1 MNSEAI
7 HHPTHK
13 KQFKMSKLF
22 FLSSFLL
29 LLHLNLK
36 AADPVSH
43 SDWDAL
49 LKKHVTSSGKVDYEG
64 FKTDK
69 TKLQKYCDL
78 LSDNKPKSTWTA
90 DQKKAYWMNAYNA
103 FAILL
108 VVNNYP
114 VESIKDIGSW
124 TKEVWDMKF
133 FKIGGVDMSL
143 SHIEHKILRV
153 DFTDPRIHAGINCA
167 SYSCPNLYN
176 KAFTEDNVEEALT
189 KLMKDFVNDKT
200 KNKIS
205 ESSIQISEIFKW
217 FKEDFTKGQ
226 TLIEFLNKYSS
237 VTIKKDAKIT
247 YMKYNWSLNKK

>member
-1 MNSEAI
+1 M
-7 HHPTHK
+7 K
-13 KQFKMSKLF
+13 
-22 FLSSFLL
+22 SFLL
-29 LLHLNLK
+29 LAVLLLGSITLR

-43 SDWDAL
+43 SEWDAL
-49 LKKHVTSSGKVDYEG
+49 LKKYVSSTGKVDYEG
-64 FKTDK
+64 MKTDK
-69 TKLQKYCDL
+69 AKLQKYCDL
-78 LSDNKPKSTWTA
+78 LSDNKPKSTWTS

-103 FAILL
+103 FAVLL
-108 VVNNYP
+108 IVKNYP

-176 KAFTEDNVEEALT
+176 KAFTEENVDEALT
-189 KLMKDFVNDKT
+189 KLMKDFVNDKS

-226 TLIEFLNKYSS
+226 TLIEFLNKYSN
-237 VTIKKDAKIT
+237 VTIKSDAKVS